1 MAQQMTPSQ
10 SSQPTDALRAITH
23 CPWCEQAFKDLEV
36 YLLAEQESL
45 QLYHFQCQSCQVNI
59 LALVSLAGLVVTSVG
74 VVSDLEREDVQ
85 FFLQSTPIQVD
96 DVIQLHQLLGQ
107 AQHIRQFKTINPLKE
122 QE

>member
-1 MAQQMTPSQ
+1 MAEQLIPSH

-36 YLLAEQESL
+36 YLVVERESL

-59 LALVSLAGLVVTSVG
+59 LALVSVAELMVTSIG
-74 VVSDLEREDVQ
+74 VVSDLEREDVPG
-85 FFLQSTPIQVD
+85 FLQARPIQAD
-96 DVIQLHQLLGQ
+96 DVLELHQLLDQ
-107 AQHIRQFKTINPLKE
+107 DQHVRPFKFIYPLKE